1 MTNTNPTP
9 EKSAANSDQASKLNA
24 KIKEAYNKLNDDD
37 VKLYSSNKDQFFAK
51 LKEKQSV
58 SKEDGQKKIQEIEK
72 ACDAACSSEKTSNVK
87 AA

>member
-9 EKSAANSDQASKLNA
+9 EKSAANSDKASMLNS
-24 KIKEAYNKLNDDD
+24 KIKETYSKLSDDD
-37 VKLYSSNKDQFFAK
+37 VKLYTSNKDQFFAK
-51 LKEKQSV
+51 LTEKQSV

-72 ACDAACSSEKTSNVK
+72 ACEAGCSSEKSGNVK